1 MKPIQF
7 LLPSL
12 FCLCLSACDATASN
26 TSVDLGA
33 FKKKVLSNMVFVKGG
48 TFMMGDAGTM
58 VMDYN
63 IGKKVHRNWT
73 PYSDARPVHKVTLD
87 SYYISKY
94 ETTWE
99 EYDRFAEAT
108 KREKRQAKYIG
119 KKEWRGPNYPAS
131 ADSWYAAKAE
141 CKWLGKITNLP
152 IDLPTEAQWEYAA
165 RSRGQNVGYATD
177 NGLLEE
183 GRNVRGPK
191 HGRFPTAVGTFP
203 PNPLGLYD
211 MAGNMGEWVNDWYA
225 KYNSSPQVNPKGPK
239 TGTKKIY
246 RGGKYYESPVG
257 WDIYVREEKKPKLNG
272 GISGGWRCAIHT
284 DKPLQD

>member
-48 TFMMGDAGTM
+48 TFMMGDGGRL

-63 IGKKVHRNWT
+63 TEQKVHQSWT
-73 PYSDARPVHKVTLD
+73 PYSDAKPAHKVTLD
-87 SYYISKY
+87 SFYISKY

-99 EYDRFAEAT
+99 EYDIYSDT
-108 KREKRQAKYIG
+108 NGIEKFKKEKIG
-119 KKEWRGPNYPAS
+119 KKKYRNPEYPAS
-131 ADSWYAAKAE
+131 ARSWYDAKAY
-141 CKWLGKITNLP
+141 CQWLGKITNLP

-257 WDIYVREEKKPKLNG
+257 WDIYVRNEYNPKSSG
-272 GISGGWRCAIHT
+272 GLAGGWRCAIHT
-284 DKPLQD
+284 DKPLHD